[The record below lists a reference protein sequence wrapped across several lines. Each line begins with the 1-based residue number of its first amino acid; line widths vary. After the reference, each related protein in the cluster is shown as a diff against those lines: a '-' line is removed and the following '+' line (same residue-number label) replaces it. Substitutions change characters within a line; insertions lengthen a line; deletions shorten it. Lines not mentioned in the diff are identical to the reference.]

1 MASIFTRKAVGEIMS
16 NADLDE
22 NQRTEQIMGLWGRA
36 LDDGYLAKSAAA
48 QAQAQALESA
58 KTEWEKGY
66 KAPDPKESAEYK
78 ELAKQYG
85 DYKAMQEAKAS
96 DAYKSVKGK
105 FFETVYAMVDRA
117 EGAKPVDEQLKGIRE
132 NYEEYFTPADSGNN
146 GGPKKT
152 PQFSQQDTGK
162 GTNPTSKED
171 EAYQAILKQW
181 G

>member
-36 LDDGYLAKSAAA
+36 LDDGYMAKSAAA

-58 KTEWEKGY
+58 KAEWEKGY
-66 KAPDPKESAEYK
+66 KPPDP
-78 ELAKQYG
+78 
-85 DYKAMQEAKAS
+85 
-96 DAYKSVKGK
+96 
-105 FFETVYAMVDRA
+105 
-117 EGAKPVDEQLKGIRE
+117 EQLKGIRE
-132 NYEEYFTPADSGNN
+132 KYEEYFTPADSGNN